1 MCLDRMT
8 IDFGSL
14 MEYTIYRIK
23 GERLKLIVTQG
34 ANKEYA
40 DQCIAIAEQHHVT
53 NGGTLQF
60 TQIVKYAHYL
70 VCALDEDKVVG
81 YVGLVENGIV
91 DGDLYIY
98 QIAVDK
104 EYAHQGIGT
113 QLLDY
118 ALHHSKKYKLITS
131 HVLAYN
137 EYSKQLHEKLG
148 FVVLKSN
155 QYQYSYLR
163 MTQDI
168 VDNQELRF
176 GDEIELEIE
185 DKKELA

>member
-8 IDFGSL
+8 IDFESFL
-14 MEYTIYRIK
+14 EYTNYRIK
-23 GERLKLIVTQG
+23 GEQMKLIVTQG
-34 ANKEYA
+34 GNREYA

-70 VCALDEDKVVG
+70 VCALDDDKVVG
-81 YVGLVENGIV
+81 YVGLVENGII
-91 DGDLYIY
+91 DSDLYIC

-118 ALHHSKKYKLITS
+118 VLHHSKKYKLVTS
-131 HVLAYN
+131 SVLAYN
-137 EYSKQLHEKLG
+137 EYSQKLHEKLG
-148 FVVLKSN
+148 FVVLKNN
-155 QYQYSYLR
+155 QYQYQYIR
-163 MTQDI
+163 MTQD
-168 VDNQELRF
+168 VVGNQELRF
-176 GDEIELEIE
+176 GDEIDLYW
-185 DKKELA
+185 DNKKELV